1 MSGKNID
8 YKRKMRSNQVRKNE
22 RLRKVIVSTA
32 FAGVLITSPISFNG
46 ENLSYKNVLST
57 NTVSAESLANVQ
69 LLSDVSI
76 SADNAIN
83 PYEVSLSMT
92 GTGLAEAELAAP
104 DRVAV
109 FYIPELAGHMHE
121 AGQADVRVEILP
133 ITMDD
138 LPALG
143 SAIDGL
149 TGTLTGLVT
158 GLIEG
163 IDDLLPVLIPSEL
176 VEIKGLTELNAAID
190 NLNNL
195 DSALEDL
202 LAYEDQVDVVVNND
216 GSIVINFTDGL
227 GNHLETAIKDVVQS
241 LLDDV
246 SDAVNALE
254 INILSDLPIV
264 GDLLDSI
271 TNQLLL
277 PFIGNVTDVLT
288 SFTDDL
294 TDGTIDLTNDL
305 AGVQVIGEVS
315 INANIIVDEPASDY
329 GVYGEVDVY
338 GVALNTSVID
348 IKLLSNLEDKATL
361 YFPENDG
368 DNDGSNDGSND
379 GDNDGSNDGSNDGG
393 NDGSNDGSNDG
404 GNDGSNDGSNGG
416 PGDSSIEESTGKT
429 LPNTATSTFNWM
441 MGGIMALIAGLA
453 GLVTRRRKE
462 DETK

>member
-8 YKRKMRSNQVRKNE
+8 YNRKMRSNQVRKNK

-32 FAGVLITSPISFNG
+32 FAGVLIASPISFNG

-92 GTGLAEAELAAP
+92 GTGLAEAELLAP
-104 DRVAV
+104 DRVGV

-143 SAIDGL
+143 SAVNGL

-158 GLIEG
+158 GLVEG
-163 IDDLLPVLIPSEL
+163 IDDLLPAIIPPSL
-176 VEIKGLTELNAAID
+176 VKINGLTELNVAID

-216 GSIVINFTDGL
+216 GSIVIEFTDGL
-227 GNHLETAIKDVVQS
+227 GNHLETAIKDIVQS

-246 SDAVNALE
+246 SNAVNALE
-254 INILSDLPIV
+254 INILSGLPIV
-264 GDLLDSI
+264 GDILDNI

-277 PFIGNVTDVLT
+277 PLIGNVTNELT
-288 SFTDDL
+288 K
-294 TDGTIDLTNDL
+294 
-305 AGVQVIGEVS
+305 IGRAHV
-315 INANIIVDEPASDY
+315 
-329 GVYGEVDVY
+329 
-338 GVALNTSVID
+338 
-348 IKLLSNLEDKATL
+348 
-361 YFPENDG
+361 
-368 DNDGSNDGSND
+368 
-379 GDNDGSNDGSNDGG
+379 
-393 NDGSNDGSNDG
+393 
-404 GNDGSNDGSNGG
+404 
-416 PGDSSIEESTGKT
+416 
-429 LPNTATSTFNWM
+429 
-441 MGGIMALIAGLA
+441 
-453 GLVTRRRKE
+453 
-462 DETK
+462 